1 MAHRH
6 GKEGGKTS
14 RGVDRTAEAR
24 RILARVE
31 RDTGIAAS
39 SALARALS
47 RARNH
52 MTGADADPEDWAE
65 LWGTRVGRLLS
76 LAAFVALSLYLYR
89 FLTRGG

>member
-1 MAHRH
+1 MAHGHDTER
-6 GKEGGKTS
+6 GKAGHEA
-14 RGVDRTAEAR
+14 DRVAEAR
-24 RILARVE
+24 RILAQVE

-52 MTGADADPEDWAE
+52 MAGADADPEDWAE
-65 LWGTRVGRLLS
+65 LWGTRIGRLLS
-76 LAAFVALSLYLYR
+76 LAAFVALSIYLYR